1 MNILKKLF
9 IKFYEDNLD
18 RKKIVLQLRRYHEK
32 KYINMELLSM
42 LLGVFKVQETR
53 VKDIMIPRSRMVI
66 IRKNSSIDEILPLII
81 NSSHSRF
88 PVILE
93 NKDEIVGI
101 LLAKDLLKYIKKDND
116 NFNIEEIIRPSVII
130 PETKKLNILL
140 SEFKSGRN
148 HLAVVVDE
156 YGGVSG
162 LITIED
168 VLEQIV
174 GDIEDEHD
182 TDEEKDNILEIPFQT
197 NRFRVRAGTSLEQ
210 FNKHFSTKFYS
221 DSVETIGGYVTDHFG
236 HVPRRGEITEIGR
249 VEFEI
254 QRADARRIYQ
264 LVVNIEKVHSH
275 KPGDKQRMDNAVN
288 GKS

>member
-1 MNILKKLF
+1 MRILKNL
-9 IKFYEDNLD
+9 IQKFYENNLD
-18 RKKIVLQLRRYHEK
+18 RKKIISQLRRYHEK

-53 VKDIMIPRSRMVI
+53 VKDIMISRSNMVI
-66 IRKNSSIDEILPLII
+66 IKKNSSINEILPLII
-81 NSSHSRF
+81 ESSHSRF

-101 LLAKDLLKYIKKDND
+101 LLAKDLLKFINKDSAS
-116 NFNIEEIIRPSVII
+116 FNIDEIIRPSVII
-130 PETKKLNILL
+130 PETKKLNVLL

-174 GDIEDEHD
+174 GDIIDEHD
-182 TDEEKDNILEIPFQT
+182 SVLTNTNIKKIKNSSYYLNGSTTLLEFNDFFKCNYKSDKFDTISGLLISKFRGLPKNQDIILIDNFKFQI
-197 NRFRVRAGTSLEQ
+197 
-210 FNKHFSTKFYS
+210 KIS
-221 DSVETIGGYVTDHFG
+221 D
-236 HVPRRGEITEIGR
+236 
-249 VEFEI
+249 
-254 QRADARRIYQ
+254 QRRI
-264 LVVNIEKVHSH
+264 HSIQV
-275 KPGDKQRMDNAVN
+275 DVRD
-288 GKS
+288 

>member
-9 IKFYEDNLD
+9 IHFYEDNLT
-18 RKKIVLQLRRYHEK
+18 RKKIVSQLRRYHKK

-53 VKDIMIPRSRMVI
+53 VRDIMIPRSSMVI
-66 IRKNSSIDEILPLII
+66 IRKNSSIEEILPLII

-101 LLAKDLLKYIKKDND
+101 LLAKDLLKYIKKDNG

-130 PETKKLNILL
+130 PETKKLNVLL

-174 GDIEDEHD
+174 GDIIDEHD
-182 TDEEKDNILEIPFQT
+182 SIKSNNNIKKIKKSTFIVSGSTTLIEFNEFFKSNYKNEKFDTISGLLINNFKSLPKTHDEILLDNFRFQI
-197 NRFRVRAGTSLEQ
+197 
-210 FNKHFSTKFYS
+210 KIS
-221 DSVETIGGYVTDHFG
+221 D
-236 HVPRRGEITEIGR
+236 
-249 VEFEI
+249 
-254 QRADARRIYQ
+254 QRRI
-264 LVVNIEKVHSH
+264 HSIQVEV
-275 KPGDKQRMDNAVN
+275 KE
-288 GKS
+288 

>member
-1 MNILKKLF
+1 MNLF
-9 IKFYEDNLD
+9 RNIINKIYENNLD
-18 RKKIVLQLRRYHEK
+18 RKKIISQLRSYHEK

-53 VKDIMIPRSRMVI
+53 VKDIMIPRSSMVI
-66 IRKNSSIDEILPLII
+66 IKKNYSINEILPLII

-93 NKDEIVGI
+93 NKDEIIGI
-101 LLAKDLLKYIKKDND
+101 LLAKDLLRYIDEDSNG
-116 NFNIEEIIRPSVII
+116 FNIEEIIRPSVII
-130 PETKKLNILL
+130 PETKRLNVLL

-174 GDIEDEHD
+174 GDIIDEHD
-182 TDEEKDNILEIPFQT
+182 SVKSYTNIKKIKNSTYLVAGSTTLEEFNEYFKSNYESENYDTISGLLINKVKSLPKNNDVISFDNFKFQIK
-197 NRFRVRAGTSLEQ
+197 V
-210 FNKHFSTKFYS
+210 S
-221 DSVETIGGYVTDHFG
+221 D
-236 HVPRRGEITEIGR
+236 
-249 VEFEI
+249 
-254 QRADARRIYQ
+254 QRRIHSIQ
-264 LVVNIEKVHSH
+264 VEIKV
-275 KPGDKQRMDNAVN
+275 
-288 GKS
+288 

>member
-1 MNILKKLF
+1 MNIVKKLF

-18 RKKIVLQLRRYHEK
+18 RRKIVSQLRRYHEK
-32 KYINMELLSM
+32 KYINTELLSM

-53 VKDIMIPRSRMVI
+53 VRDIMIPRSSMVI
-66 IRKNSSIDEILPLII
+66 IRKNSSIEEILPLII

-174 GDIEDEHD
+174 GDIIDEHD
-182 TDEEKDNILEIPFQT
+182 SIKSNNKIKKVKKSIYTVSGSTTLLEFNEFFKSNYKNEKFDTISGLLINNFKGLPKNHDEISLDNF
-197 NRFRVRAGTSLEQ
+197 
-210 FNKHFSTKFYS
+210 KFKIKIS
-221 DSVETIGGYVTDHFG
+221 D
-236 HVPRRGEITEIGR
+236 
-249 VEFEI
+249 
-254 QRADARRIYQ
+254 QRRI
-264 LVVNIEKVHSH
+264 HSIQVEV
-275 KPGDKQRMDNAVN
+275 KE
-288 GKS
+288 

>member
-1 MNILKKLF
+1 
-9 IKFYEDNLD
+9 
-18 RKKIVLQLRRYHEK
+18 
-32 KYINMELLSM
+32 MELLSM

-53 VKDIMIPRSRMVI
+53 VKDIMIPRSNMVI
-66 IRKNSSIDEILPLII
+66 IRKNSSIEEILPLII

-174 GDIEDEHD
+174 GDIIDEHD
-182 TDEEKDNILEIPFQT
+182 SVKSNNNIKKILSPYFTTKKKGTGLGLSIVNKIINDHNGSIEFIAEEDG
-197 NRFRVRAGTSLEQ
+197 A
-210 FNKHFSTKFYS
+210 
-221 DSVETIGGYVTDHFG
+221 TIKIVF
-236 HVPRRGEITEIGR
+236 I
-249 VEFEI
+249 
-254 QRADARRIYQ
+254 
-264 LVVNIEKVHSH
+264 K
-275 KPGDKQRMDNAVN
+275 
-288 GKS
+288 

>member
-9 IKFYEDNLD
+9 INFYEDNLD
-18 RKKIVLQLRRYHEK
+18 RKKIVSQLRRYYEK

-53 VKDIMIPRSRMVI
+53 VKDIMIPRSNMVI
-66 IRKNSSIDEILPLII
+66 IKKNSSIEEILPLII

-101 LLAKDLLKYIKKDND
+101 LLAKDLLKYIKKDNG

-130 PETKKLNILL
+130 PETKKLNVLL

-174 GDIEDEHD
+174 GDIIDEHD
-182 TDEEKDNILEIPFQT
+182 SVKSNNNIKKIKKSTYVVSGSTTLIEFNEFFKSNYKNEKFDTISGLLINNFKSLPKTHDEILLDNFRFQI
-197 NRFRVRAGTSLEQ
+197 
-210 FNKHFSTKFYS
+210 KIS
-221 DSVETIGGYVTDHFG
+221 D
-236 HVPRRGEITEIGR
+236 
-249 VEFEI
+249 
-254 QRADARRIYQ
+254 QRRI
-264 LVVNIEKVHSH
+264 HSIQVEV
-275 KPGDKQRMDNAVN
+275 KE
-288 GKS
+288 

>member
-9 IKFYEDNLD
+9 INFYEDNLN
-18 RKKIVLQLRRYHEK
+18 RKKIVSQLRRYHEK

-53 VKDIMIPRSRMVI
+53 VKDIMIPRSSMVI
-66 IRKNSSIDEILPLII
+66 IRKNSSIEEILPLII

-101 LLAKDLLKYIKKDND
+101 LLAKDLLKYIKKDNG

-130 PETKKLNILL
+130 PETKKLNVLL

-174 GDIEDEHD
+174 GDIIDEHD
-182 TDEEKDNILEIPFQT
+182 SVKSNNNIKKIKKSTYMVSGSTTLIEFNEFFKSNYKNEKFDTISGLLINNFKSLPKTHDEILLDNFRFQI
-197 NRFRVRAGTSLEQ
+197 
-210 FNKHFSTKFYS
+210 KIS
-221 DSVETIGGYVTDHFG
+221 D
-236 HVPRRGEITEIGR
+236 
-249 VEFEI
+249 
-254 QRADARRIYQ
+254 QRRI
-264 LVVNIEKVHSH
+264 HSIQVEV
-275 KPGDKQRMDNAVN
+275 KE
-288 GKS
+288 

>member
-1 MNILKKLF
+1 MKILKNF
-9 IKFYEDNLD
+9 IQRFYENNLD
-18 RKKIVLQLRRYHEK
+18 RKKIISQLRRYHEK

-53 VKDIMIPRSRMVI
+53 VKDIMIPRSNMVI
-66 IRKNSSIDEILPLII
+66 IKKNSSINDILPLII
-81 NSSHSRF
+81 KSSHSRF

-93 NKDEIVGI
+93 NKDEIIGI
-101 LLAKDLLKYIKKDND
+101 LLAKDLLKFIGRDSKS
-116 NFNIEEIIRPSVII
+116 FNIDEIIRPSVII

-174 GDIEDEHD
+174 GDIIDEHD
-182 TDEEKDNILEIPFQT
+182 TVKSNNNIKKIKNSSYALNGSTTLIEFNDFFNCNYKSEKFDTISGLIINKFKGLPKTHDIITIDNFKFQI
-197 NRFRVRAGTSLEQ
+197 
-210 FNKHFSTKFYS
+210 KIS
-221 DSVETIGGYVTDHFG
+221 D
-236 HVPRRGEITEIGR
+236 
-249 VEFEI
+249 
-254 QRADARRIYQ
+254 QRRI
-264 LVVNIEKVHSH
+264 HSVQV
-275 KPGDKQRMDNAVN
+275 DIRD
-288 GKS
+288 

>member
-1 MNILKKLF
+1 MKLLKKLLRR
-9 IKFYEDNLD
+9 IYENNLD
-18 RKKIVLQLRRYHEK
+18 RKKIILQLRRYHEK
-32 KYINMELLSM
+32 KYINKELLYM

-53 VKDIMIPRSRMVI
+53 VKDIMIPRTNMVI
-66 IRKNSSIDEILPLII
+66 IKKNSSINEILPLII

-101 LLAKDLLKYIKKDND
+101 LLAKDLLKYIDKESDS
-116 NFNIEEIIRPSVII
+116 FNIEEIIRPSVII
-130 PETKKLNILL
+130 PETKKLNVLL

-174 GDIEDEHD
+174 GDIIDEHD
-182 TDEEKDNILEIPFQT
+182 NVKQNINIKKIKNLVYTVAGSTTLDEFNAFFKSNYSSENYDTISGLLI
-197 NRFRVRAGTSLEQ
+197 NRFKRLPGTHDAIS
-210 FNKHFSTKFYS
+210 FDNFKFQIKIS
-221 DSVETIGGYVTDHFG
+221 D
-236 HVPRRGEITEIGR
+236 
-249 VEFEI
+249 
-254 QRADARRIYQ
+254 QRRI
-264 LVVNIEKVHSH
+264 HSIQVEI
-275 KPGDKQRMDNAVN
+275 KG
-288 GKS
+288 

>member
-18 RKKIVLQLRRYHEK
+18 RKKIVSQLRRYYEK

-174 GDIEDEHD
+174 GDIIEYYHL
-182 TDEEKDNILEIPFQT
+182 NYNEI
-197 NRFRVRAGTSLEQ
+197 
-210 FNKHFSTKFYS
+210 
-221 DSVETIGGYVTDHFG
+221 D
-236 HVPRRGEITEIGR
+236 
-249 VEFEI
+249 
-254 QRADARRIYQ
+254 
-264 LVVNIEKVHSH
+264 
-275 KPGDKQRMDNAVN
+275 
-288 GKS
+288 

>member
-1 MNILKKLF
+1 MNLF
-9 IKFYEDNLD
+9 RNLINKIYENNLY
-18 RKKIVLQLRRYHEK
+18 RKKIIYQLRRYHEK

-53 VKDIMIPRSRMVI
+53 VKDIMIPRSNMVI
-66 IRKNSSIDEILPLII
+66 IKKNSSINEILPLII

-93 NKDEIVGI
+93 NKDEIIGI
-101 LLAKDLLKYIKKDND
+101 LLAKDLLRYIDEDSNS
-116 NFNIEEIIRPSVII
+116 FNIEEIIRPSVII
-130 PETKKLNILL
+130 PETKRLNVLL

-174 GDIEDEHD
+174 GDIIDEHD
-182 TDEEKDNILEIPFQT
+182 SVKSDTNIKKIKNSTYSVAGSTTLEEFNEYFKSNYESENYDTISGLLINKVKSLPKNHDVISFDNFKFQIK
-197 NRFRVRAGTSLEQ
+197 V
-210 FNKHFSTKFYS
+210 S
-221 DSVETIGGYVTDHFG
+221 D
-236 HVPRRGEITEIGR
+236 
-249 VEFEI
+249 
-254 QRADARRIYQ
+254 QRRIHSIQ
-264 LVVNIEKVHSH
+264 VEIKV
-275 KPGDKQRMDNAVN
+275 
-288 GKS
+288 

>member
-9 IKFYEDNLD
+9 ISFYEDNLD
-18 RKKIVLQLRRYHEK
+18 RKKIVSQLRRYHEK
-32 KYINMELLSM
+32 KYINTELLSM

-53 VKDIMIPRSRMVI
+53 VKDIMIPRSNMVI
-66 IRKNSSIDEILPLII
+66 IRKNSSIEEILPLII

-130 PETKKLNILL
+130 PETKKLNVLL

-174 GDIEDEHD
+174 GDIIDEHD
-182 TDEEKDNILEIPFQT
+182 SIKSNNNIKKIKKSTYIVSGSTTLIEFNEFFKCNYKNEKFDTISGLLINNFKSLPKTHDEILLDNFRFQI
-197 NRFRVRAGTSLEQ
+197 
-210 FNKHFSTKFYS
+210 KIS
-221 DSVETIGGYVTDHFG
+221 D
-236 HVPRRGEITEIGR
+236 
-249 VEFEI
+249 
-254 QRADARRIYQ
+254 QRRI
-264 LVVNIEKVHSH
+264 HSIQVEV
-275 KPGDKQRMDNAVN
+275 KE
-288 GKS
+288 

>member
-1 MNILKKLF
+1 MNIVKKLF

-18 RKKIVLQLRRYHEK
+18 RRKIVSQLRRYHEK
-32 KYINMELLSM
+32 KYINTELLSM

-53 VKDIMIPRSRMVI
+53 VKDIMIPRSNMVI
-66 IRKNSSIDEILPLII
+66 IRKNSSIEEILPLII

-174 GDIEDEHD
+174 GDIIDEHD
-182 TDEEKDNILEIPFQT
+182 SIKSNNNIKKVKKSIYT
-197 NRFRVRAGTSLEQ
+197 ISG
-210 FNKHFSTKFYS
+210 ST
-221 DSVETIGGYVTDHFG
+221 TL
-236 HVPRRGEITEIGR
+236 
-249 VEFEI
+249 VEFNEFFKCNYKNEKFDTISGLLINNFNGLPKTHDEI
-254 QRADARRIYQ
+254 SLDNFKFKIKISDQRRI
-264 LVVNIEKVHSH
+264 HSIQVEV
-275 KPGDKQRMDNAVN
+275 KE
-288 GKS
+288 

>member
-1 MNILKKLF
+1 
-9 IKFYEDNLD
+9 
-18 RKKIVLQLRRYHEK
+18 
-32 KYINMELLSM
+32 M

-53 VKDIMIPRSRMVI
+53 VKDIMIPRSNMVI
-66 IRKNSSIDEILPLII
+66 IKKNSSINEILPLII

-101 LLAKDLLKYIKKDND
+101 LLAKDLLKYINKESDS
-116 NFNIEEIIRPSVII
+116 FNIEEIIRPSVII
-130 PETKKLNILL
+130 PETKKLNVLL

-174 GDIEDEHD
+174 GDIIDEHD
-182 TDEEKDNILEIPFQT
+182 NVKQNTNIKKIKNHAYTVAGSTTLDE
-197 NRFRVRAGTSLEQ
+197 
-210 FNKHFSTKFYS
+210 FNAFFKSNYSSDKF
-221 DSVETIGGYVTDHFG
+221 DTISGLL
-236 HVPRRGEITEIGR
+236 INKI
-249 VEFEI
+249 
-254 QRADARRIYQ
+254 
-264 LVVNIEKVHSH
+264 
-275 KPGDKQRMDNAVN
+275 
-288 GKS
+288 

>member
-1 MNILKKLF
+1 MKLLKKIF
-9 IKFYEDNLD
+9 INFYENNLD
-18 RKKIVLQLRRYHEK
+18 RKKIISQLRRYHEK

-53 VKDIMIPRSRMVI
+53 VKDIMIPRLNMVI
-66 IRKNSSIDEILPLII
+66 IKKNSSIDEILPLII

-101 LLAKDLLKYIKKDND
+101 LLAKDLLRYIKKDNK

-174 GDIEDEHD
+174 GDIIDEHD
-182 TDEEKDNILEIPFQT
+182 NVTANNNIKKIKKSIYTVSGSTTLLEFNDFFKCNYKSNKFDTISGLLI
-197 NRFRVRAGTSLEQ
+197 NRFKRLPKTHDEIAFDN
-210 FNKHFSTKFYS
+210 FNFQIKIS
-221 DSVETIGGYVTDHFG
+221 D
-236 HVPRRGEITEIGR
+236 
-249 VEFEI
+249 
-254 QRADARRIYQ
+254 QRRI
-264 LVVNIEKVHSH
+264 HSIQVEI
-275 KPGDKQRMDNAVN
+275 KE
-288 GKS
+288 

>member
-1 MNILKKLF
+1 MNIVKKLF

-18 RKKIVLQLRRYHEK
+18 KRKIVSQLRRYHEK
-32 KYINMELLSM
+32 KYINTELLSM
-42 LLGVFKVQETR
+42 ILGVFKVQETR
-53 VKDIMIPRSRMVI
+53 VKDIMIPRSNMVI
-66 IRKNSSIDEILPLII
+66 IRKNSSIEEILPLII

-174 GDIEDEHD
+174 GDIIDEHD
-182 TDEEKDNILEIPFQT
+182 SIKSNNNIKKVKKSIYT
-197 NRFRVRAGTSLEQ
+197 VSG
-210 FNKHFSTKFYS
+210 ST
-221 DSVETIGGYVTDHFG
+221 TL
-236 HVPRRGEITEIGR
+236 
-249 VEFEI
+249 VEFNEFFKSNYKNEKFDTISGLLINNFNGLPKTHDEI
-254 QRADARRIYQ
+254 SLDNFRFKIKISDQRRI
-264 LVVNIEKVHSH
+264 HSIQVEV
-275 KPGDKQRMDNAVN
+275 KE
-288 GKS
+288 

>member
-9 IKFYEDNLD
+9 INFYEDNLD
-18 RKKIVLQLRRYHEK
+18 RKKIVSQLRRYYEK

-53 VKDIMIPRSRMVI
+53 VKDIMIPRSSMVI
-66 IRKNSSIDEILPLII
+66 IRKNSSIEEILPLII

-101 LLAKDLLKYIKKDND
+101 LLAKDLLKYIKKDNG

-130 PETKKLNILL
+130 PETKKLNVLL

-174 GDIEDEHD
+174 GDIIDEHD
-182 TDEEKDNILEIPFQT
+182 SIKSKNNIKKIKKSTYVVSGSTTLIEFNEFFKSNYKNEKFDTISGLLINNFKSLPKTHDEILLDNFRFQI
-197 NRFRVRAGTSLEQ
+197 
-210 FNKHFSTKFYS
+210 KIS
-221 DSVETIGGYVTDHFG
+221 D
-236 HVPRRGEITEIGR
+236 
-249 VEFEI
+249 
-254 QRADARRIYQ
+254 QRRI
-264 LVVNIEKVHSH
+264 HSIQVEV
-275 KPGDKQRMDNAVN
+275 KE
-288 GKS
+288 

>member
-9 IKFYEDNLD
+9 IHFYEDNLT
-18 RKKIVLQLRRYHEK
+18 RKKIVSQLRRYHKK

-53 VKDIMIPRSRMVI
+53 VRDIMIPSSRMVI
-66 IRKNSSIDEILPLII
+66 IRKNSSIEEILPLII

-101 LLAKDLLKYIKKDND
+101 LLAKDLLKYIKKDNG

-130 PETKKLNILL
+130 PETKKLNVLL

-174 GDIEDEHD
+174 GDIIDEHD
-182 TDEEKDNILEIPFQT
+182 SIKSNNNIKKIKKSTFIVSGSTTLIEFNEFFKSNYKNEKFDTISGLLINNFKSLPKTHDEILLDNFRFQI
-197 NRFRVRAGTSLEQ
+197 
-210 FNKHFSTKFYS
+210 KIS
-221 DSVETIGGYVTDHFG
+221 D
-236 HVPRRGEITEIGR
+236 
-249 VEFEI
+249 
-254 QRADARRIYQ
+254 QRRI
-264 LVVNIEKVHSH
+264 HSIQVEV
-275 KPGDKQRMDNAVN
+275 KE
-288 GKS
+288 

>member
-1 MNILKKLF
+1 MNIVKKLF

-18 RKKIVLQLRRYHEK
+18 RRKIVSQLRRYHEK
-32 KYINMELLSM
+32 KYINTELLSM

-53 VKDIMIPRSRMVI
+53 VKDIMIPRSNMVI
-66 IRKNSSIDEILPLII
+66 IRKNSSIEEILPLII

-174 GDIEDEHD
+174 GDIIDEHD
-182 TDEEKDNILEIPFQT
+182 SIKSNNNIKKVKKSIYT
-197 NRFRVRAGTSLEQ
+197 VSG
-210 FNKHFSTKFYS
+210 ST
-221 DSVETIGGYVTDHFG
+221 TL
-236 HVPRRGEITEIGR
+236 
-249 VEFEI
+249 VEFNEFFKSNYKNEKFDTISGLLINNFNGLPKTHDEI
-254 QRADARRIYQ
+254 SLDNFRFKIKISDQRRI
-264 LVVNIEKVHSH
+264 HSIQVEV
-275 KPGDKQRMDNAVN
+275 KE
-288 GKS
+288 

>member
-1 MNILKKLF
+1 
-9 IKFYEDNLD
+9 
-18 RKKIVLQLRRYHEK
+18 
-32 KYINMELLSM
+32 M

-53 VKDIMIPRSRMVI
+53 VKDIMIPRSNMVI
-66 IRKNSSIDEILPLII
+66 IKKISTIDEILPLII

-101 LLAKDLLKYIKKDND
+101 LLAKDLLRYIKKDNK

-174 GDIEDEHD
+174 GDIIDEHD
-182 TDEEKDNILEIPFQT
+182 SVIANNNIKKIKKSIYTVSGSTTLLEFNDFFKCNYKSNKFDTISGLLI
-197 NRFRVRAGTSLEQ
+197 NRFKRLPKTHDEIAFDN
-210 FNKHFSTKFYS
+210 FNFQIKIS
-221 DSVETIGGYVTDHFG
+221 D
-236 HVPRRGEITEIGR
+236 
-249 VEFEI
+249 
-254 QRADARRIYQ
+254 QRRI
-264 LVVNIEKVHSH
+264 HSIQVEI
-275 KPGDKQRMDNAVN
+275 KE
-288 GKS
+288 

>member
-1 MNILKKLF
+1 MKIVKKLF

-18 RKKIVLQLRRYHEK
+18 RRKIVSQLRRYHEK
-32 KYINMELLSM
+32 KYINTELLSM

-53 VKDIMIPRSRMVI
+53 VKDIMIPRSNMVI
-66 IRKNSSIDEILPLII
+66 IKKNSSIEEILPLII

-174 GDIEDEHD
+174 GDIIDEHD
-182 TDEEKDNILEIPFQT
+182 SIKSYNNIKKVKKSIYM
-197 NRFRVRAGTSLEQ
+197 VSG
-210 FNKHFSTKFYS
+210 ST
-221 DSVETIGGYVTDHFG
+221 TL
-236 HVPRRGEITEIGR
+236 
-249 VEFEI
+249 VEFNEFFKSNYKNEKFDTISGLLINNFKGLPKTHDEI
-254 QRADARRIYQ
+254 SLDNFRFKIKISDQRRIHSIQ
-264 LVVNIEKVHSH
+264 VEVNE
-275 KPGDKQRMDNAVN
+275 
-288 GKS
+288 